1 MNWALYID
9 GLFVIVILA
18 SLTWL
23 LSLYL
28 KDVSIVDSA
37 WSLMFLAT
45 GIYYFQGN
53 PTSDLKTNIF
63 FALLIL
69 WSLRLAIHLT
79 WRNWDEPED
88 RRYQKIREKY
98 SPNFGFKSLFIIFI
112 FQAALAS
119 IVSLSVVAVMDGKND
134 SSNIGYIEY
143 IAIVIWTIGFLYESI
158 ADWQLAKFKSD
169 EGNANKV
176 MDIGLWRNTRHPNYF
191 GEIVLWFG
199 VAILAYP
206 ALESWR
212 LLTLIS
218 PVFVTLLLTKVSG
231 VPLLE
236 EQGKE
241 RWGDDREYQRY
252 LETTP
257 VLIPSFSKGSAEN

>member
-1 MNWALYID
+1 MNWMLYID
-9 GLFVIVILA
+9 GLLVIVILA

-45 GIYYFQGN
+45 GIYYFQSN
-53 PTSDLKTNIF
+53 LTPDLKINIF

-69 WSLRLAIHLT
+69 WSLRLTIHLT
-79 WRNWDEPED
+79 WRNWGEPED

-119 IVSLSVVAVMDGKND
+119 IVSLSVVAVMDGQDD

-143 IAIVIWTIGFLYESI
+143 IAIAIWTLGFLYESI
-158 ADWQLAKFKSD
+158 ADWQLAKFKSN
-169 EGNANKV
+169 EGNKNKV

-191 GEIVLWFG
+191 GE
-199 VAILAYP
+199 
-206 ALESWR
+206 
-212 LLTLIS
+212 TLIWWGFYLYAFSSGPWWVIVS
-218 PVFVTLLLTKVSG
+218 PLLMSWLLLKFSG
-231 VPLLE
+231 VVMLE
-236 EQGKE
+236 ETIVK
-241 RWGDDREYQRY
+241 RRPKYQAYIEKTNAFFPGR
-252 LETTP
+252 
-257 VLIPSFSKGSAEN
+257 VKG